1 MKKTI
6 VFALRCIALAILLF
20 VSFVVA
26 SPVLGPAPELPPAE
40 AAAGAAAL
48 LVSCALDALVLGY
61 VFTRSRWSGWRLVA
75 TTAFVLYGVKT
86 AMAQMESAIFIT
98 RLPEGML
105 PKLFLMGAIVVA
117 IFSPLAVLVMGKMR
131 RRDDGEPNTRLSMP
145 TGELVWKL
153 AVIAVVYVVLYF
165 GFGYFVAWRVPE
177 VRAYYGGPVDDPG
190 FAGAILDMVRA
201 TPWLPAFQL
210 LRGVM
215 WAALAA
221 PVIRMTKGR
230 WWEAGLAV
238 SLLFSVVMN
247 SQLLLPNPFMPEPV
261 RLAHMVE
268 TASSNFVFAWIVV
281 WLLTR
286 KHASSQA
293 PEPAKQA
300 A

>member
-1 MKKTI
+1 MSVGRAA

-20 VSFVVA
+20 VSFIVA

-61 VFTRSRWSGWRLVA
+61 VFARSRWSGWRLVA

-117 IFSPLAVLVMGKMR
+117 IFSPLAVLVMGKIR
-131 RRDDGEPNTRLSMP
+131 RRDDDGGPNTRLSMP
-145 TGELVWKL
+145 VGELVWKL
-153 AVIAVVYVVLYF
+153 AVIAVVYVALYF

-177 VRAYYGGPVDDPG
+177 VRAYYGGPADDPG

-210 LRGVM
+210 LRGLM

-261 RLAHMVE
+261 RLAHMIE

-281 WLLTR
+281 WLLAR
-286 KHASSQA
+286 R
-293 PEPAKQA
+293 PEPAHVLEPA
-300 A
+300 